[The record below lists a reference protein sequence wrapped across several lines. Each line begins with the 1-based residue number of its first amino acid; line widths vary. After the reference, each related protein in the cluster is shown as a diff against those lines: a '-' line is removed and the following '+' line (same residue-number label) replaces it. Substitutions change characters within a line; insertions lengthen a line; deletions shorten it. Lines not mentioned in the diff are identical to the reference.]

1 MNPFLFLKLKE
12 TLTGAE
18 FPWFKSKIVA
28 QTEDI
33 QLIHTF
39 YEFGRVNSQFFELL
53 DPCLRF
59 LKMKKL
65 IRAKVNLVLRA
76 DKIIEHG
83 YHVDTDGYKKFRSAL
98 LYVNSNNG
106 YTDYSNNGN
115 SFRMPG
121 WSNANNTWYGWF
133 DFIKQTHTNGN
144 TYWHQSSHIWNSGF
158 TTYGG
163 FDIRG
168 FVNATTTTVDRYQ
181 IIGASGANLTEGNIQ
196 VGYI

>member
-1 MNPFLFLKLKE
+1 MDINIHNNFMNPFLFLKLKE

-106 YTDYSNNGN
+106 YTGFEKKNKKIKSEENKLIDFDGFLKHTSTTCTDAPY
-115 SFRMPG
+115 RMVI
-121 WSNANNTWYGWF
+121 N
-133 DFIKQTHTNGN
+133 
-144 TYWHQSSHIWNSGF
+144 
-158 TTYGG
+158 
-163 FDIRG
+163 
-168 FVNATTTTVDRYQ
+168 FV
-181 IIGASGANLTEGNIQ
+181 
-196 VGYI
+196 YI